1 MFSTFFSN
9 ASHHKHP
16 STTFSIP
23 NRRNIHLKR
32 RRRRLPILHLGGK
45 KPPQSSFFVPR
56 LFRRARRL
64 KWLGLKYYIAIF
76 KRLKQYYKSLIRD
89 MIEASAYQPRMFTE
103 ASLIVP
109 NLGGSS
115 AINNYSVLNY
125 HVAL

>member
-1 MFSTFFSN
+1 MHSTFFSN

-32 RRRRLPILHLGGK
+32 RRRRLPIVHLGGK
-45 KPPQSSFFVPR
+45 KPLCSGFFPPR
-56 LFRRARRL
+56 LFRRARL

-76 KRLKQYYKSLIRD
+76 KRLKQYYKSLIKD
-89 MIEASAYQPRMFTE
+89 VIEASAYQQGIVME

-109 NLGGSS
+109 NLGGSF
-115 AINNYSVLNY
+115 AYDNYSVVNY